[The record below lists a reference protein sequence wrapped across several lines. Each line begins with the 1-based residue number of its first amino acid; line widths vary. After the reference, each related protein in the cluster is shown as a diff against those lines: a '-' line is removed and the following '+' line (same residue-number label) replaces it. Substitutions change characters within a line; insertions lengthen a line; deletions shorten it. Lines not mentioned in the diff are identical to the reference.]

1 MDLLKKLFVKELR
14 RVADDIESGNCVL
27 SGEQMEDVIDSIT
40 HRPVYKT
47 EAAEIMHMSRSTFDL
62 NVQLGLIPKG
72 RKQKNKNDLVW
83 FVDELKRCSR
93 ERKESLKR

>member
-14 RVADDIESGNCVL
+14 RVADDVEAGTCIL
-27 SGEQMEDVIDSIT
+27 TRDQMEDVVDAIT

-62 NVQLGLIPKG
+62 NVSLGLIPRG
-72 RKQKNKNDLVW
+72 CKQRDKNDLVW
-83 FVDELKRCSR
+83 FVDELQRYRR
-93 ERKESLKR
+93 EQKERLKR

>member
-1 MDLLKKLFVKELR
+1 MELLKKLFVKELR
-14 RVADDIESGNCVL
+14 RVADDVESGNCIL
-27 SGEQMEDVIDSIT
+27 TGEQMEDVIDAIA

-62 NVQLGLIPKG
+62 NVSLGLIPKG

-83 FVDELKRCSR
+83 FVDELHKCRR
-93 ERKESLKR
+93 EQKERLKR

>member
-1 MDLLKKLFVKELR
+1 MELLKKLFVKELR
-14 RVADDIESGNCVL
+14 RVADDVESGNCIL
-27 SGEQMEDVIDSIT
+27 TGEQMEDVIDAIA

-62 NVQLGLIPKG
+62 NVNLGLIPKG

-83 FVDELKRCSR
+83 FVDELHKCRR
-93 ERKESLKR
+93 EQKERLKR